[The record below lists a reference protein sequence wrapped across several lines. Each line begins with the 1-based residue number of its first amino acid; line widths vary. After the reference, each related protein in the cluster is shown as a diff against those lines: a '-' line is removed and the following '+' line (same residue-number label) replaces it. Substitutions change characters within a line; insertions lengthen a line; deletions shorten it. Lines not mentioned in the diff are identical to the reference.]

1 MIVQILGSG
10 AGGGVPQW
18 NCHCANCAAAR
29 QIDGR
34 VIPRTQSS
42 AAISADGDHWFLL
55 NVSADVRAQIN
66 ASENLWPPADQPRGT
81 AIAGCLLTD
90 AEIDHTSGLLQLRE
104 GCRFPIYST
113 ALVRQWLE
121 HDLPFVPVLQHFAPR
136 DWTSF
141 NPDAPTELKL
151 PDGQPSGLEVTL
163 LPVGEDVP
171 RYVQKHDASQQGSI
185 VALAI
190 RNQESHQTVIYAPGV
205 ASLTNELRRAAESAD
220 MILIDGTFWSD
231 DEPQKTGIRDTT
243 ARHMGH
249 LPVSGPDGT
258 LEWLAR
264 QPATHRIYV
273 HINNTNPM
281 LVEDGPER
289 QQVNECG
296 IHVAQDGDQFSVSP
310 AASTTQQDCP
320 T

>member
-18 NCHCANCAAAR
+18 NCHCVNCAAAR

-42 AAISADGDHWFLL
+42 AAISSDGDHWFLL

-66 ASENLWPPADQPRGT
+66 ASENLWPPDDQPRGT

-121 HDLPFVPVLQHFAPR
+121 HDLPFAPVLQHFAPR

-141 NPDAPTELKL
+141 NPEAPTELTL
-151 PDGQPSGLEVTL
+151 PDGRPSGLDVTL
-163 LPVGEDVP
+163 LRVGEDVP
-171 RYVQKHDASQQGSI
+171 RYVQNHDASQQGSI

-190 RNQESHQTVIYAPGV
+190 RNQESNQTVIYAPGV
-205 ASLTNELRRAAESAD
+205 ASLTSELRTAAESAD

-231 DEPQKTGIRDTT
+231 DEPQTTGIRATT

-249 LPVSGPDGT
+249 LPVSGPEGT
-258 LEWLAR
+258 LDWLAR
-264 QPATHRIYV
+264 QPAVHRIYV

-289 QQVNECG
+289 QQVNACG
-296 IHVAQDGDQFSVSP
+296 IHVAQDGDQFSLSP
-310 AASTTQQDCP
+310 AAYTKQQD
-320 T
+320 